1 MVKWADPFPD
11 TYWEKKLCKYAG
23 YKFPLSTHHLPIQYQ
38 FVMPAGW
45 CSFSNDT
52 DEAECDLFLLMGGD
66 AQGVS
71 VCSGISAQKR
81 KKKGI
86 QNLSSMVLPASVDAC
101 AFTRPCLPWVCMLH
115 WFLLH
120 LIEGDRKMRGNPQT
134 GAILSFLIPL
144 RF

>member
-81 KKKGI
+81 KKKASKI
-86 QNLSSMVLPASVDAC
+86 WALWCCQHLWMHAHSHVLAFLESVCYTD
-101 AFTRPCLPWVCMLH
+101 FYYIWY
-115 WFLLH
+115 
-120 LIEGDRKMRGNPQT
+120 GDRKMRGNPQT